1 MIHTSER
8 DTPVYWWFSRCT
20 FQVIFSISV
29 RIIWCQFAVGRFS
42 DWEAV
47 WWWCNGF
54 FFSCYPIIDFQL
66 TCTALNTS
74 TGRKINPL
82 PPKKGRKYW
91 YQEFFCLMWVWILF
105 VEGNHFVNH
114 HDPSQQKARIFKA
127 PISRR
132 EHRER
137 VISEA
142 AVAFWG
148 RSWCYKWHGGGVPSK
163 QVIHTDSKESSHYD
177 YIQEFCC
184 NGVIYGHVKSS
195 DRLLYGH
202 LMSFDQS

>member
-1 MIHTSER
+1 M
-8 DTPVYWWFSRCT
+8 
-20 FQVIFSISV
+20 
-29 RIIWCQFAVGRFS
+29 
-42 DWEAV
+42 
-47 WWWCNGF
+47 
-54 FFSCYPIIDFQL
+54 
-66 TCTALNTS
+66 NTS

-105 VEGNHFVNH
+105 VEGNHFLNH

-127 PISRR
+127 PISWR

-142 AVAFWG
+142 AVAFRG

-163 QVIHTDSKESSHYD
+163 QVIRTDSKQSSHLWLHTG
-177 YIQEFCC
+177 I
-184 NGVIYGHVKSS
+184 
-195 DRLLYGH
+195 LLHWSH
-202 LMSFDQS
+202 LWPCEMFWKTFIWSFDVIWSELIHILLTFCLHLHW